1 MLTRLKLSDEWADT
15 QMDVDG
21 VKGCLGSFM
30 VLKQQHP
37 HLKVVLSIGGGAAS
51 QNFAAV
57 ASSPIARD
65 HFARTA
71 SNLVHASGLDGLD
84 SKPLFS
90 HYQHH

>member
-1 MLTRLKLSDEWADT
+1 
-15 QMDVDG
+15 MDVDG

-37 HLKVVLSIGGGAAS
+37 HLKVILSIGGAAAS

-65 HFARTA
+65 HFAKTA

-84 SKPLFS
+84 SKLLDFPYS
-90 HYQHH
+90 IGY